1 MYLSAF
7 GVEKV
12 SEHHMFNVR
21 HLQGKMLKKV
31 KFLAH
36 KNAGDVNLEL

>member
-12 SEHHMFNVR
+12 SQRHMFNVR
-21 HLQGKMLKKV
+21 HLQGKMPQKSEI
-31 KFLAH
+31 F
-36 KNAGDVNLEL
+36 GP